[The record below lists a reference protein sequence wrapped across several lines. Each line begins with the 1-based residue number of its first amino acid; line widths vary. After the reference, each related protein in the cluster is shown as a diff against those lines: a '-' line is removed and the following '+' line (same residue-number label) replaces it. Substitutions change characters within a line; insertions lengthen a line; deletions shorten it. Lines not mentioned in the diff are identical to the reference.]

1 MKAIITFLMLVACTF
16 SQAQNIATQH
26 TAAGKVIDKA
36 TREPLEL
43 AVVYDLVTGKKLLT
57 DRQGHFAPLKVSGD
71 SLWIEVSFIGYRSRQ
86 IGVRAGNA
94 NAVIELEKS
103 VLDMTTVTITGNSG
117 AGVFHTLSQIDLDRQ
132 PARSAQDLLRLV
144 PGLFIAQ
151 HQGGGKAE
159 QIFLRGF
166 DADHGTDVNV
176 SVDGMPVNLVSNSH
190 GQGYADLH
198 FLIPETVANYDFGKG
213 PYYANQ
219 GDFTTA
225 GYVGYNTMNVPD
237 KNIIKVEGGPFNTG
251 RVMAMIN
258 LLSRQAKDSGQ
269 SAYIAAEGLYSD
281 GPFDY
286 PEHFHLANL
295 FGKFIT
301 PLYPDNKLIVTLS
314 TLSSAWR
321 ASGEI
326 PNRAV
331 SEGYIKD
338 RFGVLDS
345 AQGGYTSRTNANIR
359 ILSHLPHNFTLENQA

>member
-166 DADHGTDVNV
+166 DADHGTDVNL
-176 SVDGMPVNLVSNSH
+176 SVDGIPVNMVSHAH

-198 FLIPETVANYDFGKG
+198 FLIPETVSCYDFGKG
-213 PYYANQ
+213 PYYTDK

-225 GYVGYNTMNVPD
+225 GYVAYKT
-237 KNIIKVEGGPFNTG
+237 KNILEQNEIKIEAGQFQTL
-251 RVMAMIN
+251 RVLAMVN
-258 LLSRQAKDSGQ
+258 LLDEKARKKGQ
-269 SAYIAAEGLYSD
+269 STYVAA
-281 GPFDY
+281 
-286 PEHFHLANL
+286 
-295 FGKFIT
+295 
-301 PLYPDNKLIVTLS
+301 
-314 TLSSAWR
+314 
-321 ASGEI
+321 
-326 PNRAV
+326 
-331 SEGYIKD
+331 
-338 RFGVLDS
+338 
-345 AQGGYTSRTNANIR
+345 
-359 ILSHLPHNFTLENQA
+359 